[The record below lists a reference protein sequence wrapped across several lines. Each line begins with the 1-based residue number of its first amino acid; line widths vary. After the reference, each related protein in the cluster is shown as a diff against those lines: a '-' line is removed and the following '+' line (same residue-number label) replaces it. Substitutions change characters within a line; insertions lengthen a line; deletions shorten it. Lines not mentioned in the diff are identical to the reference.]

1 MLQKIKKIAIYG
13 DSILKGVIYDEK
25 TRHYSVAN
33 EAFEKLAEELPDV
46 QISNFA
52 RFGCTIRKGYRYF
65 TDALKK
71 GLQCD
76 SVVVEFGGNDADFNW
91 AEVSAHPEEEH
102 LPNTPLHAFEE
113 LLVEMLRELKTKGI
127 RPILM
132 SLPPIH
138 AERYLD
144 FLAAKGLSKENIL
157 RWLGDVQM
165 IYRFQEMYSNA
176 ITKIAYMTET
186 LLADVRAAF
195 LDKHNFAELFC
206 QDGIHPNEKGQILV
220 RQTFVNLALAHPQGI

>member
-1 MLQKIKKIAIYG
+1 MLQKIKRIAIYG

-25 TRHYSVAN
+25 TNHYSVAN
-33 EAFEKLAEELPDV
+33 EEFDRLAEELPEV

-52 RFGCTIRKGYRYF
+52 RFGCTIQKGYRYF
-65 TDALKK
+65 MNALKN

-76 SVVVEFGGNDADFNW
+76 SVILEYGGNDADFNW
-91 AEVSAHPEEEH
+91 AEVSAQPDGEH
-102 LPNTPLHAFEE
+102 LPNTPLRTFEH
-113 LLVEMLRELKTKGI
+113 LLTEMLRELKDRSI

-138 AERYLD
+138 AERYLN
-144 FLAAKGLSKENIL
+144 FIVSKGLSKQNIL

-176 ITKIAYMTET
+176 ISRIAYMTNT
-186 LLADVRAAF
+186 LLADVRNVF
-195 LDKHNFAELFC
+195 LEKHNFEELFC
-206 QDGIHPNEKGQILV
+206 QDGIHPNEKGQALV
-220 RQTFVNLALAHPQGI
+220 RQAFMELAVAQS